1 MGVSDAPIT
10 HPHSFGANIMEEQ
23 PRNPL
28 PQHIVNRHIDT
39 NTLELYLRGHPQPHI
54 VNYVLTGL
62 RYGFDIG
69 FNGTL
74 TPVHRKN
81 NKSARDNPTQITQAI
96 AKELTRGH
104 TAGPF
109 PYPPFPISHISPLG
123 AAPKDDGSYRLVLDL
138 SQPEGQSINDG
149 IDKSEFTTEYTHFD
163 KATEM
168 IRMLEDAY

>member
-1 MGVSDAPIT
+1 MLLGLAPVGFVVDGCTSATNADCRTMGVSDAPIT

-62 RYGFDIG
+62 RYGFDLG
-69 FNGTL
+69 FNGIL
-74 TPVHRKN
+74 TPIHRKN
-81 NKSARDNPTQITQAI
+81 NKSARDNPKEITQAI

-109 PYPPFPISHISPLG
+109 PYPPFPVNH
-123 AAPKDDGSYRLVLDL
+123 
-138 SQPEGQSINDG
+138 
-149 IDKSEFTTEYTHFD
+149 FTTWSRSQ
-163 KATEM
+163 
-168 IRMLEDAY
+168 I